1 MRLCVRRSIRP
12 IPSLSDLL
20 LCPVE
25 LAVEVGKLQATV
37 AYHAFRLA
45 GSGLQL
51 AKGGC
56 RFIAG
61 NDENAWRPFPVR
73 QFRYLAGRVVE
84 VRPRLPTDDPV

>member
-1 MRLCVRRSIRP
+1 L
-12 IPSLSDLL
+12 PSLGELL

-25 LAVEVGKLQATV
+25 LAVEIGKLQATV

-56 RFIAG
+56 RFVAG
-61 NDENAWRPFPVR
+61 ADDDARRRFPVR
-73 QFRYLAGRVVE
+73 QFRYVAGRVVD
-84 VRPRLPTDDPV
+84 VRPRPAADDSGEFVSAD